1 MGNNIAIEDNK
12 LKKVRLKG
20 NHSFNVREGWLR
32 KGMKGIEEKS
42 DLFSRSDATQIL
54 GVGSKMVMAIRYW
67 LIATGLAQEEVVKNK
82 HLLVITPN
90 FGRIIYNSDPYFE
103 DIFTLYLMHYNIVS
117 NKELAIVWNLFFN
130 AFEATSFTREE
141 MQDVLIHELDKA
153 MAAEC
158 TFSESSVRDDCNS
171 LIKMYLNDENEN
183 NPDDN
188 LGSPFAVL
196 GLIKKSQSNKHYY
209 EKTAPKYG
217 DIDPLL
223 ILYILIKNAQEGH
236 ISVNAL
242 LNDENNIGK
251 ILNLSRPMIN
261 EYLDQL
267 RLKGYIN
274 INRTAGLD
282 MVYLCTDMSA
292 ESVMEKY
299 YSQEL

>member
-1 MGNNIAIEDNK
+1 MENNIATEENK

-32 KGMKGIEEKS
+32 KGMRGIEENS
-42 DLFSRSDATQIL
+42 DLFSRDDATQIL

-67 LIATGLAQEEVVKNK
+67 LITTGLAQERVVKNK
-82 HLLVITPN
+82 HELVITQD

-117 NKELAIVWNLFFN
+117 NKDFAIVWHLFFN
-130 AFEATSFTREE
+130 TFEATIFTREE
-141 MQDVLIHELDKA
+141 MQDVLIHELDKLI
-153 MAAEC
+153 AAGC

-171 LIKMYLNDENEN
+171 LVKMYLNDESEN

-196 GLIKKSQSNKHYY
+196 GLIKRSQSNKHCY
-209 EKTAPKYG
+209 EKAAPKYG

-223 ILYILIKNAQEGH
+223 ILYIMIKNAKEGH
-236 ISVNAL
+236 VSINAL

-251 ILNLSRPMIN
+251 VLNLSRPMIN

-282 MVYLCTDMSA
+282 MVYITTDMSA
-292 ESVMEKY
+292 EAVMEKY

>member
-1 MGNNIAIEDNK
+1 MENNKTVEENK
-12 LKKVRLKG
+12 IKKVRLKG

-32 KGMKGIEEKS
+32 KGMRAIEENS

-67 LIATGLAQEEVVKNK
+67 LITTGLAKEEVVKNK
-82 HLLVITPN
+82 HTLVITPE
-90 FGRIIYNSDPYFE
+90 FGRVIYNYDPYFE
-103 DIFTLYLMHYNIVS
+103 DIFTLYLMHYNIAS
-117 NKELAIVWNLFFN
+117 NKDLAIVWHLFYN
-130 AFEATSFTREE
+130 IFEATSFTREE
-141 MQDVLIHELDKA
+141 MQEVLIHELDKLI
-153 MAAEC
+153 AAEC
-158 TFSESSVRDDCNS
+158 TFSESLVRDDCNS
-171 LIKMYLNDENEN
+171 LIKMYLNDESEN

-188 LGSPFAVL
+188 LGSPFSVL
-196 GLIKKSQSNKHYY
+196 GLMKRSQSNKHIY

-223 ILYILIKNAQEGH
+223 ILYIIIKNSKEGH
-236 ISVNAL
+236 VSINAL

-282 MVYLCTDMSA
+282 MVYIITDMTA
-292 ESVMEKY
+292 EAVMEKY